1 MKEVKQKFIHV
12 AYIYIK
18 LKGKGTNAR
27 TEIHSYLDKRAGNH
41 KAVGRM
47 NCKGIGRN
55 FGK

>member
-27 TEIHSYLDKRAGNH
+27 TEIHSYLGKRAGNH